1 MRRFARLPLVAAE
14 GLKCQKAPRAR
25 ARIVTRGLAGK
36 YWDGSRFGMSDDLGF
51 NKIAGCVL
59 ATGLAL
65 IGLNQASAAL
75 FPTPKHEKE
84 GYHIEVAETGG
95 AAAAVEEGP
104 RDYFK
109 LLSAANIDAG
119 KAVSK
124 KCEQCHDLTPTMK
137 VVTGPPLYGVVGRP
151 VASLSLPNFK
161 YSTGKGSLTEIG
173 GNWDYEKLDHFLT
186 RPKGMASGTA
196 MTFFGLKKL
205 EDRMNLIAYLRTNTG
220 GPQLP
225 LPEPLPD
232 QPPPA
237 PADGAA
243 PAGAPAAPGG
253 EPAKGGA
260 APGKDGAAP
269 AAPAGA
275 TPAPAPAAGTPPAP
289 GAATPAKPGTPAP
302 AKPATPAAPAP
313 AKPTQPGQH

>member
-1 MRRFARLPLVAAE
+1 
-14 GLKCQKAPRAR
+14 
-25 ARIVTRGLAGK
+25 
-36 YWDGSRFGMSDDLGF
+36 MSDDLGF

-65 IGLNQASAAL
+65 IGLNLASAAL
-75 FPTPKHEKE
+75 FSTPKHEKE
-84 GYHIEVAETGG
+84 GYHIEVAEAGG

-124 KCEQCHDLTPTMK
+124 KCEQCHDLNPDMK
-137 VVTGPPLYGVVGRP
+137 VVTGPPLYGVVGRQ
-151 VASLSLPNFK
+151 VASLTLANFK
-161 YSTGKGSLTEIG
+161 YSSGKGSLSELG
-173 GNWDYEKLDHFLT
+173 GNWDYDKLDHFLT
-186 RPKGMASGTA
+186 RPKAVAPATA

-220 GPQLP
+220 GAQVP

-243 PAGAPAAPGG
+243 PPAAPG
-253 EPAKGGA
+253 A
-260 APGKDGAAP
+260 APAKDGATP
-269 AAPAGA
+269 TAPAGA

-289 GAATPAKPGTPAP
+289 GAAAPAKPGTPAP
-302 AKPATPAAPAP
+302 AKPATPATPAP
-313 AKPTQPGQH
+313 AKPAQPGQH